1 MRPPASIDAT
11 LATYRPL
18 SMSIEPLS
26 TAAPARTRGP
36 GLASADRGIAALA
49 FALFFCLLG
58 GYFAVRPVRETVGTV
73 LGAERVTDLWTVVWI
88 VSLAVVPVYGWL
100 VARVPRR
107 TLLPWLYGGIAGLFA
122 AIGMAFAGGVAAGA
136 PGAVFYVTVSVI
148 NLFVVS
154 VFWSFMLEVLD
165 ETRRRRLFGVIAAGG
180 TSGAI
185 AGPLATDL
193 LATRIGD
200 AGVLF
205 VGAGLFVAAVVC
217 QQVLLRSLPRPVDG
231 LRAGVDAALGG
242 SPFAGFGMVLR
253 SPVLLGIALFV
264 VLASTV
270 NTFLY
275 FEQLALVSAAFDDTA
290 ERTRWFARIDWI
302 VQSLAVFAQLFIT
315 GRVALR
321 LGVVALLAA
330 VPLAMVGGFAALA
343 LAGGLSTL
351 AVVMVLRRAG
361 EFAFVRIGREL
372 AFGRFDDATRY
383 KAKNVIDVPVYRGA
397 DALAAQVQQALR
409 GSGAEAVA
417 WTGVGVA
424 AAWGLVGWLVG
435 RRHDRAAAAD
445 AARAP
450 AAR

>member
-1 MRPPASIDAT
+1 MDGTVTANPPSTMPTDPVHADAAGSAQD
-11 LATYRPL
+11 LA
-18 SMSIEPLS
+18 
-26 TAAPARTRGP
+26 AAG
-36 GLASADRGIAALA
+36 SDRRIAAAA

-88 VSLAVVPVYGWL
+88 VSLAVVPAYGWL

-122 AIGMAFAGGVAAGA
+122 TIGVAFAGGAAAG
-136 PGAVFYVTVSVI
+136 PLGAVFYVGVSVI
-148 NLFVVS
+148 NLFIVS
-154 VFWSFMLEVLD
+154 VFWSFLLEVLD

-193 LATRIGD
+193 FATRIGE

-205 VGAGLFVAAVVC
+205 LGAGLFVAAVAC
-217 QQVLLRSLPRPVDG
+217 QQWLLRQVPPRVDG
-231 LRAGVDAALGG
+231 TRAGIDAALGG

-275 FEQLALVSAAFDDTA
+275 FEQLALVSAAFDDTT

-302 VQSLAVFAQLFIT
+302 VQALAVFAQLFIT

-343 LAGGLSTL
+343 MAGGLSTL

-372 AFGRFDDATRY
+372 AFGGFDDATRY

-409 GSGAEAVA
+409 GSGAETVA

-424 AAWGLVGWLVG
+424 AIWGVVGWLVG
-435 RRHDRAAAAD
+435 RRHDRGTGSD
-445 AARAP
+445 R
-450 AAR
+450 